1 MANSYNEV
9 SLNFVLLNETFK
21 LPDCVIVV
29 QPVIKVMLRETIC
42 NDNFLPHTAL
52 QCWKN
57 VATIRNNFA
66 TMLYSDAVLR

>member
-1 MANSYNEV
+1 M
-9 SLNFVLLNETFK
+9 
-21 LPDCVIVV
+21 V

-42 NDNFLPHTAL
+42 KDNFLPNTAL

-57 VATIRNNFA
+57 VATIRNNVA